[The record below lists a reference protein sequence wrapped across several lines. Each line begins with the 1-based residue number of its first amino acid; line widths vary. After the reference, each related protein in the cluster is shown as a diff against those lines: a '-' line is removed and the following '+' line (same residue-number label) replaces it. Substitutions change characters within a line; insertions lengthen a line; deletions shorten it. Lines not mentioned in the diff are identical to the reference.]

1 MATTNRPPLGMLG
14 WLGIG
19 EESTYGSAVV
29 PANYLEIESESMAKE
44 VARIEAKTLQ
54 RRGIVDNKIVPG
66 AIAVMGDI
74 AFPAQ
79 YDGWLKFAKHAFG
92 SVVNS
97 QPDIT
102 NAPTAWNHQFIMT
115 DVLPTGLTCEVFRDT
130 SAFTTEALKSFRYSG
145 CKVDKISFDAQVDQ
159 VLKVSVGL
167 MGQNEG
173 RVPYSNANPS
183 FSAAQYAIFTQGQL
197 LWNGNDLEVDK
208 FQLTF
213 QNGLGSR
220 YKLGSSLTREPMPE
234 NKISVSGSFEA
245 EFAEW
250 NEYDDFINTAERVMI
265 LQFIGSSLGAA
276 ITNRIKLTCNQT
288 IIDKTHIIMDKPG
301 RIKLGIDFKCFRNTT
316 QTQNEIIMDVTNT
329 SATV

>member
-14 WLGIG
+14 WVGIG
-19 EESTYGSAVV
+19 EEAGYGTAVV
-29 PANYLEIESESMAKE
+29 PTNWLEIESESMAKE

-74 AFPAQ
+74 TFPAQ

-92 SVVNS
+92 SVVDTR
-97 QPDIT
+97 PDIT
-102 NAPTAWNHQFIMT
+102 NAASAWNHQFLMT
-115 DVLPTGLTCEVFRDT
+115 DVLPTGLTVEAFRDT

-145 CKVDKISFDAQVDQ
+145 CKVDKLTLEAQVDQ
-159 VLKVSVGL
+159 VLKVTVGL

-173 RVPYSNANPS
+173 RVPYSNANPAFNAS
-183 FSAAQYAIFTQGQL
+183 NYAIFTQGQL
-197 LWNGNDLEVDK
+197 LWNSNDLEVDK
-208 FQLTF
+208 FQITL

-220 YKLGSSLTREPMPE
+220 YKLGSALTREPIPE
-234 NKISVSGSFEA
+234 NKIAVSGSFEA

-250 NEYDDFINTAERVMI
+250 NEYDDFINTASRVMI
-265 LQFIGSSLGAA
+265 LQFLGSTIGGA
-276 ITNRIKLTCNQT
+276 ITNKIKLTCSQT
-288 IIDKTHIIMDKPG
+288 IIEKTHIIMDKPG
-301 RIKLGIDFKCFRNTT
+301 RIKLGMDFKCYRNTT
-316 QTQNEIIMDVTNT
+316 QSQNEIVMDVTNT